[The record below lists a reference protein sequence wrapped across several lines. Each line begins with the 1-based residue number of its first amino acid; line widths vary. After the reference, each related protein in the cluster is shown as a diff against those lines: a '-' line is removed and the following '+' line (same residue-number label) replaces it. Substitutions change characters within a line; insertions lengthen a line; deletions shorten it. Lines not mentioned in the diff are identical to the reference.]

1 MTPTVFLCEPSGLC
15 TWQRSLSD
23 QWHERLFGLGVD
35 IDQIR
40 CGAYE
45 QNPWIGLLHHIGS
58 ADGVLVLG
66 FSQLLVSGGT
76 WRGGSD
82 EERVLDATWSSSW
95 LHIEAGM
102 ALAIGLP
109 VLVAPESKV
118 SEGVFAASA
127 WVGPLRGTSLEHP
140 DPALID
146 DWAAAVAKHADSRLS
161 TVR

>member
-23 QWHERLFGLGVD
+23 QWHERLFGLGLN

-40 CGAYE
+40 CDAY
-45 QNPWIGLLHHIGS
+45 QRNPWSGLLHHMGS

-76 WRGGSD
+76 WRRGSD
-82 EERVLDATWSSSW
+82 EERAVDATWSSSW

-118 SEGVFAASA
+118 CEGVFAASA
-127 WVGPLRGTSLEHP
+127 WVGPLRGTSLEDP

-146 DWAAAVAKHADSRLS
+146 DWAPAVAKHADSRLS
-161 TVR
+161 AVR